1 MAEIFDP
8 LTLALDDRFA
18 IEETL
23 GTGGMGAV
31 FLAEDRV
38 LKRRVAIKVM
48 KPSVSQEE
56 QQILRFQSEARI
68 LSKLNHRNI
77 LQVLDFGI
85 NKNNLLYL
93 VTDYLQGE
101 SLEALIGD
109 EGILERAELIDIFT
123 QICEGMQHAHDNGI
137 VHRDLKPANIMIEA
151 DRTVKILDFGIA
163 RDNTADDTGHR
174 TRTGAALG
182 SPLYMS
188 PEQAGGERVTTA
200 SDVYSLGCILY
211 QAVTGRPPFLGTTAV
226 ETMTMQRSATPP
238 PLPQDIETELETL
251 ILSCLEKAPER
262 RPASMNDL
270 KEQLLLLIEQP
281 NTEKGETSQSRPARP
296 VRQIKPVHSRA
307 VLAMTVI
314 LIPLLIALSFYL
326 YRSNEKTPV
335 ANPPPEAAIE
345 KETAQAFKLI
355 EKRGKSTWEVQS
367 NYAKDEDLAA
377 LADKKPACL
386 NLASASI
393 NGSGLKPLV
402 DRGWSFTNLGMEY
415 TYLNDEGALNI
426 SKIKDLRKLDV
437 TSTAI
442 TDRGME
448 YIAGLKE
455 LRVLEASLCD
465 ITDRGVI
472 AVLDGCPHL
481 DKLKITGTRATGA
494 VIDHLRK
501 DIYYQHL
508 SLVGLH
514 LKDSDI
520 EKLAALRIK
529 KLDLG
534 SNHDITARG
543 VEKAARAQN
552 LEHLTV
558 PDCTGI
564 SEDALKDLEQ
574 KCPDTVR
581 IDTRGPRITPEH

>member
-1 MAEIFDP
+1 MTEIFDP
-8 LTLALDDRFA
+8 RTLALDDRFA

-38 LKRRVAIKVM
+38 LKRKVAIKVI
-48 KPSVSQEE
+48 KPAVSQEE

-109 EGILERAELIDIFT
+109 EGILERADLIDIFT

-137 VHRDLKPANIMIEA
+137 VHRDLKPANIIIEA

-182 SPLYMS
+182 SPIYMS
-188 PEQAGGERVTTA
+188 PEQAGGEKVTTA
-200 SDVYSLGCILY
+200 SDIYSLGCILY
-211 QAVTGRPPFLGTTAV
+211 QAVTGSPPFLGATAV
-226 ETMTMQRSATPP
+226 ETMTMHRSATPP
-238 PLPQDIETELETL
+238 PLPLDIETELETL
-251 ILSCLEKAPER
+251 ILSCLEKDPAH

-270 KEQLLLLIEQP
+270 KEQLVLLEQP
-281 NTEKGETSQSRPARP
+281 APERSGATSTRQGQ
-296 VRQIKPVHSRA
+296 QIKPVRS
-307 VLAMTVI
+307 LALLAITII
-314 LIPLLIALSFYL
+314 LIPLLIALSTKV
-326 YRSNEKTPV
+326 S
-335 ANPPPEAAIE
+335 PPPEVSTE
-345 KETAQAFKLI
+345 KETAPSFKLV
-355 EKRGKSTWEVQS
+355 EKRGRSTWEVQS
-367 NYAKDEDLAA
+367 NYARDADLAA

-402 DRGWSFTNLGMEY
+402 DNGWSFTNLAMEY
-415 TYLNDEGALNI
+415 TYLNDDGALNI
-426 SKIKDLRKLDV
+426 SKIKGLRKLDV

-448 YIAGLKE
+448 YIAGLEE
-455 LRVLEASLCD
+455 LRVLEA
-465 ITDRGVI
+465 
-472 AVLDGCPHL
+472 
-481 DKLKITGTRATGA
+481 
-494 VIDHLRK
+494 
-501 DIYYQHL
+501 
-508 SLVGLH
+508 
-514 LKDSDI
+514 
-520 EKLAALRIK
+520 
-529 KLDLG
+529 
-534 SNHDITARG
+534 
-543 VEKAARAQN
+543 
-552 LEHLTV
+552 
-558 PDCTGI
+558 
-564 SEDALKDLEQ
+564 
-574 KCPDTVR
+574 
-581 IDTRGPRITPEH
+581 